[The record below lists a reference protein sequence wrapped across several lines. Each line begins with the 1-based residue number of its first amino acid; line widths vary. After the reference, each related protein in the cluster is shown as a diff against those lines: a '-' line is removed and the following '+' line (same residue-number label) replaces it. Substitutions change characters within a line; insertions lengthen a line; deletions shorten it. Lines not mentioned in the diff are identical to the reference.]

1 MRNYT
6 TVQGDRWDI
15 ISLKVYGTELRMDAL
30 IDANFVH
37 RNTSI
42 FCAGVVL
49 NVPDVDTTQLFE
61 NLPPWKRG
69 GYVK

>member
-1 MRNYT
+1 
-6 TVQGDRWDI
+6 V
-15 ISLKVYGTELRMDAL
+15 L
-30 IDANFVH
+30 IDANFLH
-37 RNTSI
+37 RGTSI

-61 NLPPWKRG
+61 DLPPWKKG